1 MSEELAMNLAD
12 APLGT
17 TVVVEN
23 VEKVAGSGSFRRRLL
38 ELGLL
43 PNVAVELVSIAP
55 LGDPIELLVRGA
67 SLSIRR
73 ADAATVRVKSL
84 RNVSPK
90 PAPAQALPFG
100 SDNWAG
106 STP

>member
-1 MSEELAMNLAD
+1 MSQHLAMNLAD

-17 TVVVEN
+17 AVVIESI
-23 VEKVAGSGSFRRRLL
+23 GGHGSFRRRLL

-43 PNVAVELVSIAP
+43 PNVAVTLMSIAP

-73 ADAATVRVKSL
+73 ADASTVRVKPL
-84 RNVSPK
+84 RKASMR
-90 PAPAQALPFG
+90 PAAAHALPLG
-100 SDNWAG
+100 GDHWAG